1 MIISHAHRYIFF
13 AVPKTATHSVR
24 EVLRA
29 SKDQDDWEQQVLF
42 GEQSIPIP
50 EIAQIKHGH
59 VSARQIQAA
68 LNQHQWQTY
77 YKFGFVRNP
86 FDRFVSICA
95 FLNRENPNFNDNSL
109 AWMKMAT
116 RRPAFRQ
123 RILVRPQFEQLTNE
137 NNEIA
142 MNFLGRY
149 ECLQSSLDTILDKL
163 KLEPIQLKV
172 RNQSEHAA
180 YQSYYDDELRDWV
193 SEFYKEDLERFGYE
207 F

>member
-1 MIISHAHRYIFF
+1 
-13 AVPKTATHSVR
+13 
-24 EVLRA
+24 
-29 SKDQDDWEQQVLF
+29 
-42 GEQSIPIP
+42 
-50 EIAQIKHGH
+50 
-59 VSARQIQAA
+59 
-68 LNQHQWQTY
+68 
-77 YKFGFVRNP
+77 
-86 FDRFVSICA
+86 
-95 FLNRENPNFNDNSL
+95 
-109 AWMKMAT
+109 
-116 RRPAFRQ
+116 
-123 RILVRPQFEQLTNE
+123 
-137 NNEIA
+137 

>member
-1 MIISHAHRYIFF
+1 MIVSHAHRYIFF

-59 VSARQIQAA
+59 ISARQIQSA
-68 LNQHQWQTY
+68 LSEEQWQTY
-77 YKFGFVRNP
+77 YKFAFVRNP

-109 AWMKMAT
+109 TWMKMAT
-116 RRPAFRQ
+116 QRPAFRQ
-123 RILVRPQFEQLTNE
+123 RILVRPQFEQLINE
-137 NNEIA
+137 SNEVA
-142 MNFLGRY
+142 MDFLGRY
-149 ECLQSSLDTILDKL
+149 ESLQSSLDTILDHL
-163 KLEPIQLKV
+163 KLQPIQLKV

-180 YQSYYDDELRDWV
+180 YQSYYDAELRDWV
-193 SEFYKEDLERFGYE
+193 ADFYKEDLERFDYS

>member
-1 MIISHAHRYIFF
+1 MIVSHAHRYIFF

-59 VSARQIQAA
+59 ISARQIQSA
-68 LNQHQWQTY
+68 LSEEQWQTY

-109 AWMKMAT
+109 TWMKMAT
-116 RRPAFRQ
+116 QRPAFRQ
-123 RILVRPQFEQLTNE
+123 RILVRPQFEQLINE
-137 NNEIA
+137 SNEVA
-142 MNFLGRY
+142 MDFLGRY
-149 ECLQSSLDTILDKL
+149 ESLQSSLDTILDHL
-163 KLEPIQLKV
+163 KLQPIQLKV

-180 YQSYYDDELRDWV
+180 YQSYYDAELRDWV
-193 SEFYKEDLERFGYE
+193 ADFYKEDLERFDYS

>member
-29 SKDQDDWEQQVLF
+29 SKSEDDWEQQVLF
-42 GEQSIPIP
+42 GEQAIPIA

-59 VSARQIQAA
+59 ISAQKIQAA
-68 LNQHQWQTY
+68 LTQEQWQKY

-95 FLNRENPNFNDNSL
+95 FLNRKNPKFKDNSL
-109 AWMKMAT
+109 GWMKAAT
-116 RRPAFRQ
+116 QRPAFRQ
-123 RILVRPQFEQLTNE
+123 RILVRPQFEQLVNE
-137 NNEIA
+137 KGEIA
-142 MNFLGRY
+142 MNFVGRY
-149 ECLQSSLDTILDKL
+149 ESLQASLDTILAKL
-163 KLEPIQLKV
+163 KLEPVQLKV
-172 RNQSEHAA
+172 RNRSEHAS
-180 YQSYYDDELRDWV
+180 YQNYYDDELREWV
-193 SEFYKEDLERFGYE
+193 SCFYKEDLARFDYQ